1 MQAPCSHCGTL
12 HALNDAQAGGHP
24 RVQFR
29 CSRCGKNTIV
39 RTRGVDSTHGVDS
52 KQVLSP
58 LPDFA
63 RGGGGPG
70 IAALLGVNAQGFYLP
85 ANKVISLSVIAGPA
99 KGQAQSLEKP
109 VVILG
114 RSDSDFTIGD
124 PNISR
129 QHCAVEVRG
138 DAVRLRDLDST
149 NGTFV
154 GLERVRAAELRHL
167 SEFRMGL
174 TVVLVTITPKL
185 SSPF

>member
-39 RTRGVDSTHGVDS
+39 KTHGVDS
-52 KQVLSP
+52 TQVLSP

-63 RGGGGPG
+63 RSGGGPG
-70 IAALLGVNAQGFYLP
+70 AALLGPDAQGFFLP
-85 ANKVISLSVIAGPA
+85 ANKLICLSVIAGPA
-99 KGQAQSLEKP
+99 RGQAIALEKP

-114 RSDSDFTIGD
+114 RSGADFTVGD

-154 GLERVRAAELRHL
+154 GVERVRAAELRHL

-185 SSPF
+185 HPPI

>member
-1 MQAPCSHCGTL
+1 M
-12 HALNDAQAGGHP
+12 HALNDAQTGGHP

-29 CSRCGKNTIV
+29 CSRCGKNTV
-39 RTRGVDSTHGVDS
+39 VKTHGVDS
-52 KQVLSP
+52 TQVLSP

-63 RGGGGPG
+63 RSGGPG
-70 IAALLGVNAQGFYLP
+70 VSALLGANAQGFFLP

-99 KGQAQSLEKP
+99 RGQAISLEKP
-109 VVILG
+109 LVVLG
-114 RSDSDFTIGD
+114 RSGADFTIGD

>member
-39 RTRGVDSTHGVDS
+39 KTHGVDNT
-52 KQVLSP
+52 QVLSP

-63 RGGGGPG
+63 RSGVGPG
-70 IAALLGVNAQGFYLP
+70 AALLGPDAQGFFLP
-85 ANKVISLSVIAGPA
+85 PNKMISLSILEGPA
-99 KGQAQSLEKP
+99 KGQLLSLHKP

-114 RSDSDFTIGD
+114 RADSDFIIGE

-149 NGTFV
+149 NGIFV
-154 GLERVRAAELRHL
+154 GQERVRAAELRHL

-174 TVVLVTITPKL
+174 TVVMVTITPKM
-185 SSPF
+185 SGPF

>member
-12 HALNDAQAGGHP
+12 HALNDAQASGHP

-29 CSRCGKNTIV
+29 CTRCGKNTIV
-39 RTRGVDSTHGVDS
+39 KTQGADST
-52 KQVLSP
+52 QVLSP

-63 RGGGGPG
+63 RTGGSGVTS
-70 IAALLGVNAQGFYLP
+70 LLGPDAQGFFLP
-85 ANKVISLSVIAGPA
+85 ANKVISLSIIAGPA
-99 KGQAQSLEKP
+99 RGQALSLEKP
-109 VVILG
+109 VVVLG
-114 RSDSDFTIGD
+114 RAEADFAIND

-129 QHCAVEVRG
+129 HHCAVEVRG

-149 NGTFV
+149 NGTFI

-174 TVVLVTITPKL
+174 SVILLTITPKL
-185 SSPF
+185 ASPR

>member
-12 HALNDAQAGGHP
+12 HALNDGQMGGHP

-39 RTRGVDSTHGVDS
+39 KTRGVDST
-52 KQVLSP
+52 QVLSA

-70 IAALLGVNAQGFYLP
+70 AMALLGPDAQGFYLP
-85 ANKVISLSVIAGPA
+85 ANKVVSLSVIAGPA
-99 KGQAQSLEKP
+99 RGQAITLEKP
-109 VVILG
+109 VAILG
-114 RSDSDFTIGD
+114 RAGADFTVGD

-129 QHCAVEVRG
+129 QHCVVEVRG
-138 DAVRLRDLDST
+138 DAVRVRDLDST

-154 GLERVRAAELRHL
+154 GVERVRAAELRHL

-174 TVVLVTITPKL
+174 TVVLVTVTPKL
-185 SSPF
+185 SFPF

>member
-1 MQAPCSHCGTL
+1 M
-12 HALNDAQAGGHP
+12 
-24 RVQFR
+24 
-29 CSRCGKNTIV
+29 
-39 RTRGVDSTHGVDS
+39 
-52 KQVLSP
+52 LSP

-63 RGGGGPG
+63 RGGGPVG
-70 IAALLGVNAQGFYLP
+70 AALLGANAQGFYLP

-99 KGQAQSLEKP
+99 KGQALSLEKP